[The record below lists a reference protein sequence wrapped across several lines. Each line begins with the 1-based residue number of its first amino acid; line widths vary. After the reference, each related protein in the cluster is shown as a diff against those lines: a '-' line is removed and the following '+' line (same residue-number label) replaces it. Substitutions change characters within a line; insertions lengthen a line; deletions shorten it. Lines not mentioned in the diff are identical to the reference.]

1 MFVCQRRQF
10 FHELVENHNCK
21 ERVGGHLLRL
31 GPSSPVEGAR
41 PLNLRVQPCC
51 SSWQRVFRGIQR
63 RGVVLV
69 VIGSR
74 LSVPELGHDRRLSRE
89 SCNNLAGHRLLQ
101 LSVSDVGSVDHC
113 LAGSSESLFKVF
125 L

>member
-10 FHELVENHNCK
+10 FQELVENHNCK
-21 ERVGGHLLRL
+21 ERVGGHLLGL

-41 PLNLRVQPCC
+41 PLNLRVRPCC
-51 SSWQRVFRGIQR
+51 SSWQRIFCGIQR

-69 VIGSR
+69 VIGSC
-74 LSVPELGHDRRLSRE
+74 LSVSELGHRQPSRCE
-89 SCNNLAGHRLLQ
+89 SCDNLAGHRLLQ